1 MKQRVSVLNLQDN
14 EKTNQSNSEDKKV
27 RLQVALAHS
36 GVASRRA
43 CEKIITDG
51 RVTVNGEKVIELG
64 TKVSPEDVICVDGK
78 QVFLEATKRYV
89 LLNKPIGYVCSLSEE
104 NERPDEPARNL
115 AIDLLKPHFSERL
128 YNVGRLD
135 MYSSGLILFTN
146 DGDFASVVSHPSA
159 ELEKEYI
166 VETSMPYPRYLPEKF
181 MRGVRVDGVFYK
193 CRFAEGLSSHKMRVV
208 LIEGKNR
215 EIRRVIESFDLRVK
229 SLERVRIGFITA
241 DLPGGGVLGTGE
253 YRELS
258 ESEVKKL
265 IELCR
270 KNKETPFKHSH
281 TREDAAQNDYSSGK
295 DRPFSRSFDHNAD
308 RPQRRA
314 EPRARSEYN
323 GYGKGSRSG
332 VSAYKRDASSYKKN
346 QNSGRTRNEDDSDYR
361 Y

>member
-1 MKQRVSVLNLQDN
+1 MQDN
-14 EKTNQSNSEDKKV
+14 QTNQPESDDKKV

-51 RVTVNGEKVIELG
+51 RVTVNGGKVVELG
-64 TKVSPEDVICVDGK
+64 TKVSPEDIICVDGR
-78 QVFLEATKRYV
+78 QVFLEAAKRYV

-146 DGDFASVVSHPSA
+146 DGDFAAVVSHPSA

-166 VETSMPYPRYLPEKF
+166 VETSLPYPRFLPEKF

-193 CRFAEGLSSHKMRVV
+193 CKFAEGLSSHKMRIV

-229 SLERVRIGFITA
+229 SLARVRIGSITA
-241 DLPGGGVLGTGE
+241 DLPDGGTLNTGE
-253 YRELS
+253 FRELTAD
-258 ESEVKKL
+258 EVKSL
-265 IELCR
+265 LELCR
-270 KNKETPFKHSH
+270 KNKETPYRYTHER
-281 TREDAAQNDYSSGK
+281 TRSIEAVQKQGGASL
-295 DRPFSRSFDHNAD
+295 
-308 RPQRRA
+308 
-314 EPRARSEYN
+314 
-323 GYGKGSRSG
+323 
-332 VSAYKRDASSYKKN
+332 YKRRNYGSSN
-346 QNSGRTRNEDDSDYR
+346 
-361 Y
+361 